1 MKPMKKFLKTAW
13 AVLLY
18 LWQLPQNLLGLA
30 YLAFCFDRVKITEQ
44 RGAVFYATKHV
55 RGGMTLGRYVFIAP
69 GNIDREPSTT
79 MSSATSGSR
88 GAGAGYGCLYSA
100 IPSGLHNLFC
110 RAANYYHF
118 YTERSANRLGGV
130 PNYAGEYHYHM
141 DGLIV
146 TYWDKLVAL
155 KNKYF
160 K

>member
-1 MKPMKKFLKTAW
+1 MKKFLKTTW

-18 LWQLPQNLLGLA
+18 LWQLPQNLIGLA
-30 YLAFCFDRVKITEQ
+30 YLALCFDRVKITEQ
-44 RGAVFYATKHV
+44 RGAVFYATKRV

-69 GNIDREPSTT
+69 GNIDREPVYDHEF
-79 MSSATSGSR
+79 GHVRQSR
-88 GAGAGYGCLYSA
+88 RWGWLWLPVFA
-100 IPSGLHNLFC
+100 IPSGLHCLFC

-130 PNYAGEYHYHM
+130 PDYAGEYHYHM

-146 TYWDKLVAL
+146 TYWDKLVEL
-155 KNKYF
+155 KDKYF

>member
-1 MKPMKKFLKTAW
+1 MKKFLKQAW
-13 AVLLY
+13 AAPLY
-18 LWQLPQNLLGLA
+18 LWQLPQNLIGLA

-69 GNIDREPSTT
+69 GNIDREPVYDHEF
-79 MSSATSGSR
+79 GHVRQSR
-88 GAGAGYGCLYSA
+88 RWGWLWLPVFA

-146 TYWDKLVAL
+146 TYWDKLVEL

>member
-69 GNIDREPSTT
+69 GNIDREP
-79 MSSATSGSR
+79 
-88 GAGAGYGCLYSA
+88 
-100 IPSGLHNLFC
+100 
-110 RAANYYHF
+110 
-118 YTERSANRLGGV
+118 V
-130 PNYAGEYHYHM
+130 
-141 DGLIV
+141 
-146 TYWDKLVAL
+146 
-155 KNKYF
+155 
-160 K
+160 

>member
-1 MKPMKKFLKTAW
+1 MKNLFKIIW

-18 LWQLPQNLLGLA
+18 LWQLPQNLIGLV
-30 YLAFCFDRVKITEQ
+30 YLSFCLDRVKVTKQ

-55 RGGMTLGRYVFIAP
+55 RGGVTFGRYVFINVK
-69 GNIDREPSTT
+69 NIGREPIYDHEFGHVRQSKRW
-79 MSSATSGSR
+79 GW
-88 GAGAGYGCLYSA
+88 LWLLVFA
-100 IPSGLHNLFC
+100 IPSGLHCLVC

-130 PNYAGEYHYHM
+130 PDYAGEYHYHM

-146 TYWDKLVAL
+146 TYWDKLIAIRT
-155 KNKYF
+155 KYF

>member
-1 MKPMKKFLKTAW
+1 MKKFLKTTW

-18 LWQLPQNLLGLA
+18 LWQLPQNLLGLT

-69 GNIDREPSTT
+69 GNIDREPVYDHEF
-79 MSSATSGSR
+79 GHVRQSR
-88 GAGAGYGCLYSA
+88 RWGWLWLPVFA
-100 IPSGLHNLFC
+100 IPSGLHSLFC

-146 TYWDKLVAL
+146 TSWDKLVEL
-155 KNKYF
+155 KDKYF